1 MTAVKIY
8 WLQYLSR
15 NNPCYCLKIFRHI
28 LSIPP
33 YNAIYNELR
42 LVGQKDRREE
52 GMKGGGRKEGS

>member
-15 NNPCYCLKIFRHI
+15 NNPCYCLKIFRHM

-33 YNAIYNELR
+33 YNAVYNELW
-42 LVGQKDRREE
+42 LVGKKDIKA
-52 GMKGGGRKEGS
+52 GGGGGRKEGS